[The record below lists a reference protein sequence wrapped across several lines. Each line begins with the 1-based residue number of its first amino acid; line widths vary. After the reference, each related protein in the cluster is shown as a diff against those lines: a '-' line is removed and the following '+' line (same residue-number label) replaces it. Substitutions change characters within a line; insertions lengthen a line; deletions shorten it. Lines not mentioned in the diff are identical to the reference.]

1 MPKRFFV
8 SLLLFFALTSA
19 FAQDDVGEAL
29 RKQLRDIQRQVIARR
44 QLSLLTEAPL
54 TFPAQSELKAFLK
67 RRFLED
73 YPPPQL
79 LIDQIF
85 LQALDLAP
93 PGLDLESALREFW
106 LTWIGGYYNVID
118 GSVNIVLR
126 AEDEVPDTDTL
137 TIPQQVIYAHEFV
150 HALQDQHFD
159 LKHLID
165 DANKTGDRDRR
176 LAIHALFE
184 GDANYIMLDFLRRL
198 NNADPEAVY
207 RAYSADREP
216 EFDPEVP
223 PVIINAIEFPY
234 RQGYLFVAELIATLG
249 WEGLNQAF
257 HDNPPQTTEQIYHPQ
272 RYLAGEGARP
282 VSMPELGEIIGAAW
296 RSAYDGP
303 VGEFYLR
310 QHLQLYLTEF
320 QAAELASGWGGD
332 RMRIFTKEAD
342 DRLTWALYQI
352 WDTPHEAR
360 EFVQGYHRL
369 LGKRYPQDSEDGLCW
384 AGETAHCLAQVGE
397 NETRLSAAPRV
408 ESALALLALGD

>member
-29 RKQLRDIQRQVIARR
+29 REQLKDIQRQVIERR
-44 QLSLLTEAPL
+44 QLGLLEEAPL

-73 YPPPQL
+73 YPPEQL
-79 LIDQIF
+79 AIDQIF

-126 AEDEVPDTDTL
+126 AEDEVPDSL

-159 LKHLID
+159 LKRLID
-165 DANKTGDRDRR
+165 DANKAGDRDRR
-176 LAIHALFE
+176 LAMHALFE
-184 GDANYIMLDFLRRL
+184 GDANFIMLDFLRRL
-198 NNADPEAVY
+198 NDADPEAVF
-207 RAYSADREP
+207 RAYAADRGPESEP
-216 EFDPEVP
+216 GIP

-234 RQGYLFVAELIATLG
+234 QQGYLFIEELIATLG
-249 WEGLNQAF
+249 WEGLDQALR
-257 HDNPPQTTEQIYHPQ
+257 DNPPQTTEQIYHPQ
-272 RYLAGEGARP
+272 RYLEGEGALP
-282 VSMPELGEIIGAAW
+282 VNMPQLSEIVGAEW

-310 QHLQLYLTEF
+310 QHLQLYLTEL

-360 EFVQGYHRL
+360 EFAHGYQL
-369 LGKRYPQDSEDGLCW
+369 LLKKRYPHDSDDGLCW
-384 AGETAHCLAQVGE
+384 VDETAHCLAQVGE
-397 NETRLSAAPRV
+397 KETRVSAAPRL
-408 ESALALLALGD
+408 ESALALLALDD